1 MRTPDLG
8 TSSKSQN
15 QTILAVLATAALF
28 CLFVSSC
35 GGGGGS
41 STAPPPIVVIS
52 ISPTTAS
59 VMVDATKQFTAT
71 VSNTSNTG
79 VTWSVNNTAGGN
91 STLGTVSSA
100 GLYTA
105 PDLVP
110 SSGSV
115 TVTAT
120 SQADSTKSASA
131 TVALMYPVPSLS
143 SVSPTYAL
151 VNSPETTLTL
161 AGSGFTKASTVSF
174 NNNSLSTTF
183 VSGAQLT
190 AVLPAAD
197 ESAEGQFNL
206 VVANPSP
213 GGGTSSAM
221 QFNVVGGALAVKIID
236 LPSGTPGNVTVT
248 GPNGLNLVLTSSQ
261 TITGA
266 EGTYNVTAKG
276 VTVGSSTYDAKTPTQ
291 NVTIAAGNSTSLT
304 VDYYDVVPNTTK
316 VLDQTAMQSL
326 SVSPDGLTL
335 TMSASSPVAQ
345 SLEAGD
351 VIVATPTSA
360 DGVAPKGMLRQVLSV
375 SSNTSQVV
383 ATTQQ
388 GTLAEAF
395 QRANFQVQSQLT
407 SNTIQAVRTHPGV
420 TFHPGASFHRV
431 GNGRKSLIPSDTLSD
446 PCGGYSLGVFDVPE
460 AIQVDAVPGLTLSG
474 SVEVCSGLNFSV
486 DIIGTGF
493 LGLVPTL
500 KSLTATASM
509 GAYSDLTLQGDF
521 LSGSF
526 DSQHITLATLDFPP
540 IDVPGL
546 PVWVTPEVSVFVGA
560 NGNLSAGI
568 TTEVSAAGTY
578 TGGVTYAAGA
588 WSPVPLTPSFQFAYQ
603 PPTLNSSL
611 SAKAYAG
618 IEFDLYVYDVVGP
631 SFKPD
636 GYLDLVAT
644 ITPNP
649 LWTLTAG
656 LEGPMSLDV
665 SFLGENLASY
675 DLGTMFDYSD
685 VLASGAFSTGSSNP
699 VPSITSLSPSS
710 LTVGATAQNLTISGT
725 GFLSTSTVT
734 FNGIAHTPTFVSST
748 QLTIS
753 LTTSDLATAGSFPVV
768 VTNPAP
774 GGGASNAV
782 NVTVGNPLPVI
793 ASLSP
798 ASLPASATPQNL
810 TITGTGFLSNST
822 VTFNGIAHTLTFIS
836 STQLTIAL
844 TASDLAT
851 TGTFA
856 VVVTNPAPGGG
867 FSNTVD
873 FTVQAA
879 GTQTTTEIL
888 ISDSAGQ
895 LWKTQGKSEDAIWI
909 GRLPAV
915 MSDIAA
921 FNGTL
926 YGISGGG
933 STLYSIDPSS
943 GSGTA
948 IGSGTGAAL
957 NALAFSPSGTL
968 YAAGGDSLYTID
980 ITTGTATEI
989 GSGSGAGAYT
999 SSGDLEFDSSGNL
1012 YLTSTGASGDQLF
1025 AIDPTTGQG
1034 TLIGNIGYSQVYG
1047 LAYFN
1052 GVMYGFTGGGSAIT
1066 INLTTGAG
1074 TLVCTYNLSFDGAT
1088 AIAPPTPPSP
1098 QTLLADAF
1106 TTDTSL
1112 NASLWSVDT
1121 TLLQQ
1126 IAEYTGYLT
1135 NAAYEQ
1141 PVLAFSDVGMSMS
1154 GTNSDY
1160 QFTGIQSNT
1169 TIAPPFT
1176 FQTTVE
1182 ATVDYGCAFQAY
1194 IVSGDRSQSVFFSA
1208 NLAPAS
1214 GYYGMNVNTGA
1225 IDGGGYTSF
1234 DGLYDGTVNTWYLV
1248 TFKFDENGYA
1258 DATLSDAS
1266 GNRLNWT
1273 VPFYVGKGPFYVV
1286 LAQYEG
1292 GPDVSG
1298 PQTAIWQS
1306 VSVTTP

>member
-1 MRTPDLG
+1 MSEETKAVLVG
-8 TSSKSQN
+8 TSLALRLVVFILVAL
-15 QTILAVLATAALF
+15 TLAVY
-28 CLFVSSC
+28 VSC
-35 GGGGGS
+35 GGGGGGNNVS
-41 STAPPPIVVIS
+41 PSPPTI
-52 ISPTTAS
+52 AS
-59 VMVDATKQFTAT
+59 VSVSCNPTSVQTGQTSQCTAT
-71 VSNTSNTG
+71 VTG
-79 VTWSVNNTAGGN
+79 TGSYSSAVTWSA
-91 STLGTVSSA
+91 SA
-100 GLYTA
+100 GTIDPTGKFTA
-105 PDLVP
+105 PATA
-110 SSGSV
+110 GSV
-115 TVTAT
+115 TVTAQST
-120 SQADSTKSASA
+120 EDTTKSGTA
-131 TVALMYPVPSLS
+131 TVTVTIPVTIT
-143 SVSPTYAL
+143 SVSVVCSPSAILMSQTSTCAATVQGTGAY
-151 VNSPETTLTL
+151 NS
-161 AGSGFTKASTVSF
+161 AVAW
-174 NNNSLSTTF
+174 
-183 VSGAQLT
+183 T
-190 AVLPAAD
+190 ATD
-197 ESAEGQFNL
+197 GTI
-206 VVANPSP
+206 
-213 GGGTSSAM
+213 TSSGVFTPASSGTATITATST
-221 QFNVVGGALAVKIID
+221 QDTTKSGTAQIAVATPTALAITITDLPTGALA
-236 LPSGTPGNVTVT
+236 NVTVT
-248 GPNGLNLVLTSSQ
+248 DPNGQQTILTSGQ
-261 TITGA
+261 IINA
-266 EGTYNVTAKG
+266 IPGTYTIAAGPV
-276 VTVGSSTYDAKTPTQ
+276 VVGSSTYSATATTQ
-291 NVTIAAGNSTSLT
+291 TATVTSGNATMVT
-304 VDYYDVVPNTTK
+304 VDYRNVVPAGTK
-316 VLDQTAMQSL
+316 VLDSAAETSL
-326 SVSPDGLTL
+326 SVSSDGLTL

-345 SLEAGD
+345 SLAPGD
-351 VIVATPTSA
+351 VVIVPPTSA
-360 DGVAPKGMLRQVLSV
+360 GGVAPKGMLRQVVSV
-375 SSNTSQVV
+375 SNSDSQIV

-395 QRANFQVQSQLT
+395 QRASFQVQSQLT
-407 SNTIQAVRTHPGV
+407 SNTVQAVRTHPGV

-431 GNGRKSLIPSDTLSD
+431 GNGRKSLVPSDTLSD

-460 AIQVDAVPGLTLSG
+460 PIQVDAVPGLTLSG
-474 SVEVCSGLNFSV
+474 SVEVCSGLNFNV

-500 KSLTATASM
+500 NSLTATASM

-521 LSGSF
+521 LNGSF
-526 DSQHITLATLDFPP
+526 DSQPITLATLDFPP

-618 IEFDLYVYDVVGP
+618 IEFDLYVYDVIGP

-636 GYLDLVAT
+636 GYLDLVAS

-656 LEGPMSLDV
+656 LEGPLSLAV
-665 SFLGENLASY
+665 TFLGENLASY

-685 VLASGAFSTGSSNP
+685 VIASGAFSTGSSNP
-699 VPSITSLSPSS
+699 VPSITSVSPSS
-710 LTVGATAQNLTISGT
+710 LTVGATAQNLTINGT

-753 LTTSDLATAGSFPVV
+753 LTTSDLATAGTFAVV

-798 ASLPASATPQNL
+798 TSLTVGASPQNL
-810 TITGTGFLSNST
+810 TINGTGFLSNSA
-822 VTFNGIAHTLTFIS
+822 VTLNGIAHAPTFIS
-836 STQLTIAL
+836 STQLTISL

-867 FSNTVD
+867 FSNTLD

-879 GTQTTTEIL
+879 GTQNTTEIL
-888 ISDSAGQ
+888 VSDSAGQ

-909 GRLPAV
+909 GSLPAV

-926 YGISGGG
+926 YGISGAD

-948 IGSGTGAAL
+948 IGSGTGVAL

-980 ITTGTATEI
+980 ITTGMGTEI

-999 SSGDLEFDSSGNL
+999 SSGDLEFDSGGNL
-1012 YLTSTGASGDQLF
+1012 YLTSSGASGDQLF
-1025 AIDPTTGQG
+1025 SIDPTTGQG

-1052 GVMYGFTGGGSAIT
+1052 GVMYGFTAGGSAIT

-1074 TLVCTYNLSFDGAT
+1074 TLVCVYNLSFDGAT

-1098 QTLLADAF
+1098 QSLLADAF

-1112 NASLWSVDT
+1112 NASLWSSNT
-1121 TLLQQ
+1121 TLLEG
-1126 IAEYTGYLT
+1126 IAEYTGYFT
-1135 NAAYEQ
+1135 NATYEQ
-1141 PVLAFSDVGMSMS
+1141 PVLSFSDLGMSMS
-1154 GTNSDY
+1154 GVVNDY
-1160 QFTGIQSNT
+1160 QFTGIQSN
-1169 TIAPPFT
+1169 IALTPPFT
-1176 FQTTVE
+1176 VQTTVE
-1182 ATVDYGCAFQAY
+1182 ATVDYACAFQFY
-1194 IVSGDRSQSVFFSA
+1194 VISGDRSESVYFNA

-1214 GYYGMNVNTGA
+1214 GYYQFVVNLGA
-1225 IDGGGYTSF
+1225 VVGGGYSVYNM
-1234 DGLYDGTVNTWYLV
+1234 DNNGAVDTWYVLA
-1248 TFKFDENGYA
+1248 FKFDGNGYA
-1258 DATLSDAS
+1258 DAILSDTS
-1266 GNRLNWT
+1266 GNRIGYT
-1273 VPFYVGKGPFYVV
+1273 VPFYVGKGPFYLV
-1286 LAQYEG
+1286 LGQYEG
-1292 GPDVSG
+1292 APDVAG
-1298 PQTAIWQS
+1298 PNTAIWQS